1 MVEIGHLEIERYKK
15 RREKRSCLARKEEKN
30 EVHIL

>member
-1 MVEIGHLEIERYKK
+1 MVETGHLEIERHMK
-15 RREKRSCLARKEEKN
+15 RREKRLCPACKEEKN

>member
-1 MVEIGHLEIERYKK
+1 MVYIGHLEIER
-15 RREKRSCLARKEEKN
+15 REKRCPARKEEKN